1 MKLDVTIV
9 WQKNWDAIHKV
20 CETCNGKGHI
30 DHVSCSW
37 CGDGIGKEPETYGS
51 GKHWRYIINRGSSR
65 SSKTYSLIDC
75 YDLYARANFN
85 KRLTVWRDTK
95 KACVD
100 TVLQDLKK
108 HLKSTNRWK
117 LDHEFHETT
126 KILTYKTG
134 STFEICGT
142 DDEEI
147 VHGFA
152 GSAAWFNEPYK
163 ISRETFDQ
171 IDQRTSDFIFT
182 DDNPK
187 KGHWVED
194 LVKNKRTIVIH
205 STFKDNKFCPAE
217 SRKKILSYQP
227 VSMCALVL
235 DGHMTEVEAMEYDL
249 ASNPKSFTGSLF
261 SELVRCRENHN
272 KNTANAFNWSVY
284 GLGEKAE
291 RPNRIFRWDPISI
304 EEYRKL
310 ELRTWIGCDWGK
322 VDPWAIV
329 EAKYLDGCL
338 YVRELN
344 YLSENDIRL
353 RMHHT
358 ELAQI
363 SGDEDGIVTYQF
375 AKIGVAKNI
384 EVVCDSNR
392 PSKIAAL
399 RRHGWQAFGANKV
412 KGSIIDGIDILH
424 NLRVCFTS
432 DSENISFEQENY
444 SYDIGNDGA
453 ILEEPEDINNHTI
466 DAIRYIALY
475 LHQRGIIKKL

>member
-1 MKLDVTIV
+1 MNLDVTIV
-9 WQKNWDAIHKV
+9 WQKNWDAIHAK
-20 CETCNGKGHI
+20 NP
-30 DHVSCSW
+30 
-37 CGDGIGKEPETYGS
+37 DGSRKY
-51 GKHWRYIINRGSSR
+51 RYIINRGSSR

-75 YDLYARANFN
+75 FDLYARQERD

-95 KACVD
+95 TDCRK
-100 TVLQDLKK
+100 TVLQDMLRHFK
-108 HLKSTNRWK
+108 
-117 LDHEFHETT
+117 TT
-126 KILTYKTG
+126 ERYKVNQEYNKTESIFTYTTS
-134 STFEICGT
+134 STFEIHGT
-142 DDEEI
+142 DDEET
-147 VHGFA
+147 VHGLTQ
-152 GSAAWFNEPYK
+152 SAAWFNEPYK

-171 IDQRTSDFIFT
+171 IDQRTSDFIFI
-182 DDNPK
+182 DYNPK
-187 KGHWVED
+187 KGHWIED
-194 LVKNKRTIVIH
+194 LMKDPRSLVIT
-205 STFKDNKFCPAE
+205 STFKDNPFCPEE
-217 SRKKILSYQP
+217 SRAKILSYQP

-235 DGHMTEVEAMEYDL
+235 DGIMTENEAMEYDL
-249 ASNPKSFTGSLF
+249 AANPQGYDLG
-261 SELVRCRENHN
+261 ELVRCRENHN

-291 RPNRIFRWDPISI
+291 RPNRIFRWDPISPDG
-304 EEYRKL
+304 YRKL
-310 ELRTWIGCDWGK
+310 DLRTWVGCDWGK
-322 VDPWAIV
+322 VDPWAII

-375 AKIGVAKNI
+375 AKIGVAKNL

-424 NLRVCFTS
+424 NLRVYFTS
-432 DSENISFEQENY
+432 DSENINFEQENY
-444 SYDIGNDGA
+444 SYDVGNDGA

-466 DAIRYIALY
+466 DAIRYIALH

>member
-9 WQKNWDAIHKV
+9 WQKNWDAIHAK
-20 CETCNGKGHI
+20 NP
-30 DHVSCSW
+30 
-37 CGDGIGKEPETYGS
+37 DGTRKY
-51 GKHWRYIINRGSSR
+51 RYIINRGSSR

-75 YDLYARANFN
+75 FDLYARQNRD

-95 KACVD
+95 TDCRK
-100 TVLQDLKK
+100 TVLQDMLRHFK
-108 HLKSTNRWK
+108 
-117 LDHEFHETT
+117 TT
-126 KILTYKTG
+126 ARYKVDQEYNKTESIFTYGTS
-134 STFEICGT
+134 STFEIHGT
-142 DDEEI
+142 DDEET
-147 VHGFA
+147 VHGLTQ
-152 GSAAWFNEPYK
+152 SAAWFNEPYK

-171 IDQRTSDFIFT
+171 IDQRTSDFIFI
-182 DDNPK
+182 DYNPK
-187 KGHWVED
+187 KGHWIED
-194 LVKNKRTIVIH
+194 LMKDPRSLVIS
-205 STFKDNKFCPAE
+205 STFKDNPFCPEE
-217 SRKKILSYQP
+217 SRAKILSYQP
-227 VSMCALVL
+227 VSACALVL
-235 DGHMTEVEAMEYDL
+235 DGIMTENEAMEYDL
-249 ASNPKSFTGSLF
+249 ATNPQGYDMA
-261 SELVRCRENHN
+261 ELIRCRENHN

-291 RPNRIFRWDPISI
+291 RPNRIFRWDPMSP

-322 VDPWAIV
+322 VDPWAII

-424 NLRVCFTS
+424 NLQVRFTS
-432 DSENISFEQENY
+432 DSENIAFEQENY
-444 SYDIGNDGA
+444 SYDVGNDGA